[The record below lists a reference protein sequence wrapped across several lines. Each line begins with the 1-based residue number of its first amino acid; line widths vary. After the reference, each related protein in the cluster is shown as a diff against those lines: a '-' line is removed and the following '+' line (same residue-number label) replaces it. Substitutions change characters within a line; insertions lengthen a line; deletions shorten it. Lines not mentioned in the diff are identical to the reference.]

1 MAYKP
6 SYYTS
11 LFMVG
16 GQVMVLRTVEKPPRR
31 ILELASLVVPAIE
44 TPAIL
49 DEADDISEHI
59 LKDRFGLFD
68 PGAYRP
74 LTTSEAIR
82 QVEEF
87 AKRLGVSF

>member
-1 MAYKP
+1 MTYKP
-6 SYYTS
+6 SYYTA
-11 LFMVG
+11 LLMVG
-16 GQVMVLRTVEKPPRR
+16 GQVLVLRTVEKPPRR
-31 ILELASLVVPAIE
+31 IVELASLVVPAIE
-44 TPAIL
+44 PPAIL
-49 DEADDISEHI
+49 DETENISEHI

-74 LTTSEAIR
+74 LTSSEALR